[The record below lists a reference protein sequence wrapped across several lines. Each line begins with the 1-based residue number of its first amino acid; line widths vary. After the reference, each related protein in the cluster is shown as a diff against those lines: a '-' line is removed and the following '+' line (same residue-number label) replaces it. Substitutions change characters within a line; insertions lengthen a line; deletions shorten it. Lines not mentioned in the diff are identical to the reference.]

1 MTLRK
6 GPEVKKTIQ
15 ELREGRG
22 ESQTHLAQAVG
33 VTPNDVAE
41 WEAGTAEPR
50 ISRMRAL
57 TQHFGVRDDQIN
69 LRPGEP
75 SSIIDRLVG
84 WS

>member
-1 MTLRK
+1 M
-6 GPEVKKTIQ
+6 KKTIQ
-15 ELREGRG
+15 ELREARG
-22 ESQTHLAQAVG
+22 ESRTQLAKALG
-33 VTPNDVAE
+33 VTPEDIAA
-41 WEAGTAEPR
+41 WEAGTTEPR

-75 SSIIDRLVG
+75 SSLIERLAG

>member
-1 MTLRK
+1 
-6 GPEVKKTIQ
+6 VKKTIQ
-15 ELREGRG
+15 ELREERG
-22 ESQTHLAQAVG
+22 ESRTQLAQALG
-33 VTPNDVAE
+33 VRPEEIAA
-41 WEAGTAEPR
+41 WEAGTTEPR

-75 SSIIDRLVG
+75 SSIIDRLAR

>member
-1 MTLRK
+1 M
-6 GPEVKKTIQ
+6 KKTIQ
-15 ELREGRG
+15 ELREERG
-22 ESQTHLAQAVG
+22 ESRTQLAQALG
-33 VTPNDVAE
+33 VTPEDIAA

-57 TQHFGVRDDQIN
+57 RQHFGVRDDQIN

-75 SSIIDRLVG
+75 SSIIDRLAG

>member
-1 MTLRK
+1 
-6 GPEVKKTIQ
+6 VKKTIQ
-15 ELREGRG
+15 ELREERG
-22 ESQTHLAQAVG
+22 ESRTQLAQALG
-33 VTPNDVAE
+33 VRPEDIAE

-57 TQHFGVRDDQIN
+57 TQHFGVRDDQID

-75 SSIIDRLVG
+75 SSLIDRLAG